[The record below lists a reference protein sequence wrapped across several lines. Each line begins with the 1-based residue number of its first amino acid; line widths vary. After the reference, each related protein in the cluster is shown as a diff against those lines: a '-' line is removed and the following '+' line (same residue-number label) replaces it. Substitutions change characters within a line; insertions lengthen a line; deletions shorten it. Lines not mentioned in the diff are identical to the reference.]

1 MTAQPIPAKAWFKI
15 LAPYREPVVLF
26 RNNHDKTFSDVTAAA
41 GLDKLPVLSR
51 RGAAFGDVNNDG
63 KIDILIVNMDG
74 PPTLLMNRAD
84 NTAHAAEFQL
94 IGTKSNKSGIGAR
107 VRVTAGDLVQFN
119 EVRGGGSYLS
129 QNDPRL
135 HFGLEQHATMDRVEV
150 TWPSGK
156 SDVITALP
164 ADFIYTITEG
174 AGVTGKTAF
183 AKP

>member
-1 MTAQPIPAKAWFKI
+1 MF
-15 LAPYREPVVLF
+15 LF
-26 RNNHDKTFSDVTAAA
+26 RNNRDRTFADVTAAS
-41 GLDKLPVLSR
+41 GLDKLPALSR

-74 PPTLLMNRAD
+74 PPTLLMNRTESA
-84 NTAHAAEFQL
+84 NHGATFQL

-107 VRVTAGDLVQFN
+107 VRVTAGKLVQID

-135 HFGLEQHATMDRVEV
+135 HFGLEQHEVMDRVGIV
-150 TWPSGK
+150 WPSGAREEFA
-156 SDVITALP
+156 ALP

-174 AGVTGKTAF
+174 KGITRKMAYVVDRS
-183 AKP
+183 AKVGGSLQHPSTK